1 MTDQEKIQSTIEE
14 GVNAAVDQVGK
25 TAESVTTLG
34 RKVTGLW
41 LGVSR
46 AAIDAAASTLQNTSE
61 MMSSVAESMGELSDR
76 VGGPDA
82 EGSNKEA

>member
-1 MTDQEKIQSTIEE
+1 MTEQEKIQSTIEE
-14 GVNAAVDQVGK
+14 NVNAAVDQVSK

-46 AAIDAAASTLQNTSE
+46 TAIDAAAKTLTTTSE
-61 MMSSVAESMGELSDR
+61 MISSLAESMGELSDR
-76 VGGPDA
+76 VEGPK
-82 EGSNKEA
+82 KEA

>member
-14 GVNAAVDQVGK
+14 NVNAAVDQVGK
-25 TAESVTTLG
+25 TAENVTTLG

-46 AAIDAAASTLQNTSE
+46 TAIDAAASTLKSTSE
-61 MMSSVAESMGELSDR
+61 MIGGIAESMGELSER
-76 VGGPDA
+76 V
-82 EGSNKEA
+82 EGSDKEA